1 MAEDPEKQ
9 QRSVRADGKDVSWVC
24 QARGDGPA
32 AFKEALQE
40 MSRAGERALPA
51 ARSGCSL
58 ADTHSRNQDF
68 AEGKSALAL

>member
-9 QRSVRADGKDVSWVC
+9 QSSVRADGKDVSWVC
-24 QARGDGPA
+24 RARGDGPA